1 MDTNDYTTLHTTDDG
16 ESVLFVDEKVP
27 VEYFLEIATGS
38 YTSVIDGREVL
49 LVPKSYNIHTLL
61 GKYEKL
67 KTGTQVYIDYPLT
80 NDRRYL
86 VFDSVPI
93 PVEYIV
99 REAPGTVI
107 INDTIKIPSK
117 YDTRYIFKKYNEV
130 NDPKNTT
137 TPVSD
142 THKILEDRE
151 KTHGNFRDHSY
162 YTQAL
167 KSVIKESPNYDRMS
181 EMQMEAL
188 DMIAHKIGRI
198 LAGNPDHKD
207 HWLDIEGYAR
217 LISRNL

>member
-142 THKILEDRE
+142 THKILEERE

-188 DMIAHKIGRI
+188 DMIVHKIGRI

-217 LISRNL
+217 LISRSL

>member
-142 THKILEDRE
+142 THKILKERE

-167 KSVIKESPNYDRMS
+167 KSVIRESPNYDRMS

-217 LISRNL
+217 LISRSL